1 MGKWCCT
8 SQKKKNTLVSQPV
21 KKSILENR
29 SQCFV
34 CLFFF
39 FCAFHAST
47 ARRTWNARHVLCT
60 GNKFC
65 RLWCISQFQLRPA
78 QPPPRATA
86 GHFPALSVLGV
97 GHLQI
102 LCCPG
107 AGHLPNLGPTRTFD
121 THTVSYQKITTQR
134 ILLELQ
140 ADWLICQGQER
151 IGEVC
156 VGMISI
162 LRMHFFIAYHARIT

>member
-1 MGKWCCT
+1 MLHFPKKKEYTCFTAC
-8 SQKKKNTLVSQPV
+8 QKKYTREQEPMFCL
-21 KKSILENR
+21 
-29 SQCFV
+29 FV
-34 CLFFF
+34 CFFF
-39 FCAFHAST
+39 ALFTPALRGGRETRDTCYARVTSSAGYDAS
-47 ARRTWNARHVLCT
+47 ANSS
-60 GNKFC
+60 F
-65 RLWCISQFQLRPA
+65 A
-78 QPPPRATA
+78 QPNPPPPPATA